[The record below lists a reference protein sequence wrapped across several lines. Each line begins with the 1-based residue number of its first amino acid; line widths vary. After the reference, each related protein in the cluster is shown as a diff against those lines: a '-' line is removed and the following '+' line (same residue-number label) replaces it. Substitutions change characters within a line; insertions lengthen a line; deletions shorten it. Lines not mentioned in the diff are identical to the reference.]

1 MDLLILILQGVIVA
15 ATPLVFAAIGE
26 LVVERAGVLNLGIEG
41 MMILGAILMVVVIFM
56 PTGLVPTL
64 ARLVPG
70 GRR

>member
-1 MDLLILILQGVIVA
+1 MILPATLPQFLTGVDDLEV
-15 ATPLVFAAIGE
+15 
-26 LVVERAGVLNLGIEG
+26 
-41 MMILGAILMVVVIFM
+41 MILGAILMVVVIFM